1 MLINNIIRIFK
12 SYKLH
17 LFVIILFELIN
28 IIKGLKGN
36 KYHFSKNNFMSD
48 DIPCPYYFLF
58 KINNVLKKYKIKSF
72 LDLGCGSGRII
83 DFFNKKLPDKK
94 FIGIEYYQSQFD
106 FCKSIFDK
114 YKNVKIYKND
124 FTKINLSKYKS
135 DCIFLNNPFKKQKN
149 FVKFFNSNRS
159 KLFNDKFVVLINYDK
174 NILKIIKNIKVLNIY
189 YINNDKG
196 FIVIKVLKKI
206 K

>member
-1 MLINNIIRIFK
+1 
-12 SYKLH
+12 
-17 LFVIILFELIN
+17 
-28 IIKGLKGN
+28 
-36 KYHFSKNNFMSD
+36 MSD

-83 DFFNKKLPDKK
+83 DFFNKKLPNKK
-94 FIGIEYYQSQFD
+94 FIGIEYYRSQFN
-106 FCKSIFDK
+106 FCKFIFDK
-114 YKNVKIYKND
+114 YNNIKIYKND